1 MKEDKE
7 DKEENEKN
15 IEFWKWLYE
24 ETIRLFKLGADHGYN
39 NFNLL
44 KKAND
49 ILEEIE
55 RESL

>member
-1 MKEDKE
+1 MIE

-24 ETIRLFKLGADHGYN
+24 ETIRLFKLGSDNGYN
-39 NFNLL
+39 DFTLL

>member
-24 ETIRLFKLGADHGYN
+24 ETIRLFKLGSDNGYN
-39 NFNLL
+39 DFTLL